1 MAEYEVE
8 FNLSGEQAAK
18 ACQHILPQAV
28 REGIALFNQGQYF
41 EAHEILELA
50 WRAEREPVRE
60 LYRGILQ
67 VGVAYYHLQHDNY
80 RGAVKMLQRADGW
93 LAPFSDRC
101 CGIDLGRLR
110 LSYRR
115 VLDVLLRVGPQGLK
129 LFDTSLFEPVIFDE
143 ENKI

>member
-1 MAEYEVE
+1 MTEDGFE
-8 FNLSGEQAAK
+8 FQLSDEQAER
-18 ACQHILPQAV
+18 ACQKTLPQMV
-28 REGIALFNQGQYF
+28 REGIDLFNQGHYF

-67 VGVAYYHLQHDNY
+67 VGVAYYHIQRENY

-93 LAPFSDRC
+93 LAPFSDHC

-110 LSYRR
+110 LGYRK
-115 VLDVLLRVGPQGLK
+115 VLDVLLQRGPQALK
-129 LFDTSLFEPVIFDE
+129 LFDTSLFQPVYFDE
-143 ENKI
+143 ETQT